1 MRWSSRLI
9 PLLLGA
15 LPLAVQAA
23 LPQRTF
29 VASNGLDTNP
39 CSLTAPCRG
48 FAMAVAAMAQGGE
61 VVVLDSA
68 GYGPVTITKSVQIV
82 APLGVHAGV
91 SVLFGGGVTVDG
103 AGIKVVLRGLSIINQ
118 GGGNGIEFLQGI
130 SLHVENCVISGFTGG
145 TGIFVGNMG
154 GDIHVLDTIV
164 RDALDGIVLV
174 SFGGTANISRTRVER
189 VTNGGISVLANMVVS
204 FEDSVVA
211 GSGFNIDV
219 NPLSPGYT
227 YVTVARTLVA
237 DGHHGII
244 ARPNATSTAHVTV
257 MDSTIAHATIVGIYA
272 IQDVGAAGTTV
283 VTAARNQLLGNT
295 TALWADGPTVRL
307 VLDGNSVSSNGT
319 GVYRFNGATIVT
331 RGNNTVDSNALDT
344 FGTPYTSLGGI

>member
-9 PLLLGA
+9 LLLLGA
-15 LPLAVQAA
+15 LPLAAHAA
-23 LPQRTF
+23 QRAF
-29 VASNGLDTNP
+29 VASSGLDTNP
-39 CSLTAPCRG
+39 CSLVAPCRG
-48 FAMAVAAMAQGGE
+48 FGMAVGAVADGGE
-61 VVVLDSA
+61 VIVLDSA
-68 GYGPVTITKSVQIV
+68 GYGAVTITKSVSIV
-82 APLGVHAGV
+82 APPGVHAGV
-91 SVLFGGGVTVDG
+91 SVFFGGGVTVDG

-118 GGGNGIEFLQGI
+118 GGGNGIEFLQGM

-145 TGIFVGNMG
+145 SGIFVGNMG
-154 GDIHVLDTIV
+154 GDIHVLDSIV
-164 RDALDGIVLV
+164 RDAVDGIVLV
-174 SFGGTANISRTRVER
+174 SLGGTANISRTRVER

-204 FEDSVVA
+204 IDDSVVT
-211 GSGFNIDV
+211 GSGFNINV
-219 NPLSPGYT
+219 NPLMPGYT

-244 ARPNATSTAHVTV
+244 ARPNAASTAHVTV

-283 VTAARNQLLGNT
+283 VTAVRNQLLGNT
-295 TALWADGPTVRL
+295 TALWAEGPTVRL
-307 VLDGNSVSSNGT
+307 VLDGNSATSNGT

-344 FGTPYTSLGGI
+344 FGTPYTSLSGI